1 MAMHLIGEP
10 GSPEARL
17 AAGSS
22 AATAD
27 YTPVARRPV
36 TQVRLGV
43 VTAVVACALGV
54 VVSAHEAP
62 AAAPCAA
69 CVGLA
74 LDASSAGRLV
84 AAGEAAAGLD
94 LLLSPDASASAE
106 GLARVGAR
114 LWLETDAAAEWAPP
128 PALAHATGLVVGTK
142 EACPP
147 GGDCPRRVFVV
158 QHTATAAR
166 AARPDV
172 RLVLALGGARLS
184 PGDAAALAPYIDAVL
199 VERRA
204 AGSGDGPAPAPAFRG
219 LETWTW
225 SDERDAFAAVLEA
238 AGPTLVF
245 RPADAVRA
253 ASTLRALREW
263 MPPGLTPLPDVTVAC
278 EGCRSAAWLHP
289 ETLQAVAL
297 VEGARAGERLRIA
310 PGATRVDA
318 VDVEG
323 GGPPVR
329 LEPAGQVA
337 AVVRAPA
344 TASGGPLVLAI
355 AGWRGGDEEIYRTG
369 VEVTAARTLTVE
381 EVIARHQA
389 QRARQAAVVQT
400 VIATGTT
407 VLTFEVPGFPAP
419 VTVTAETSI
428 YTRGALTEVA
438 QTAIRVNGMD
448 MAADGRAPRVPIVD
462 AERVSTPP
470 LTITLTAAYRY
481 ELAGRDRRTG
491 RDAYVVAFSPVG
503 AEEPSFRGRAWID
516 AATFALLRMEAAQTG
531 LRGPIVSSEQ
541 HDAYVPVR
549 VGDRDVWLVGRSSSF
564 QVYQAAGLRTP
575 IHREVV
581 TPAHVVNA
589 PDFETRLDAAHASRA
604 VMLRD
609 TPQGYR
615 YLVPGRDDGPGDRRV
630 VAERAGQ
637 RVVTGAFGV
646 LIDPNITV
654 PLPYAGVSYLDFDFL
669 QKGIQ
674 LSGFFGGAYGH
685 LAWTV
690 PRFVRPGWQLTGR
703 VFGIGVSYNDRAFQ
717 EGREQYQENI
727 LQRPFRSDV
736 ALVAPL
742 SPRVQARLGYAFE
755 YTAFRAGTDTAPG
768 FVVPSDGVVH
778 ALRVGLDAQR
788 GPWSGQVWWSPARR
802 QGWTPWGWPGPDA
815 AAAIR
820 SYQRYGATLARA
832 WVMAPGAVARVEASW
847 MEGRDLDR
855 FSRFTVDNF
864 ENRLRGY
871 PSASLRYDRGG
882 VLRSVAAWAPVERL
896 RLDVFAD
903 YALVRDPGF
912 GPGLRSYP
920 GLGGAVELP
929 LPQRMLVAVEWGY
942 GVNARNVDGSRGT
955 HVVRVSGVKVF

>member
-1 MAMHLIGEP
+1 VGATAAGLLLG
-10 GSPEARL
+10 AL
-17 AAGSS
+17 AA
-22 AATAD
+22 
-27 YTPVARRPV
+27 PVFA
-36 TQVRLGV
+36 Q
-43 VTAVVACALGV
+43 
-54 VVSAHEAP
+54 AP

-69 CVGLA
+69 CVGLV
-74 LDASSAGRLV
+74 LDASSAERL
-84 AAGEAAAGLD
+84 AAAGNAAENLD
-94 LLLSPDASASAE
+94 VLLAPEAASSAAALA
-106 GLARVGAR
+106 GAGARV
-114 LWLETDAAAEWAPP
+114 WLETRAAADWVPP
-128 PALAHATGLVVGTK
+128 PALAYATGLVMGVEGD
-142 EACPP
+142 CPP
-147 GGDCPRRVFVV
+147 GDDCPRRVFLV
-158 QHTATAAR
+158 QHTATSAR
-166 AARPDV
+166 ASRPDV
-172 RLVLALGGARLS
+172 RLVLALGGVRLS
-184 PGDAAALAPYIDAVL
+184 AGDAAAVAPYVDAVL
-199 VERRA
+199 VDRRA
-204 AGSGDGPAPAPAFRG
+204 GDAADAPGDTPAFRG
-219 LETWTW
+219 LDTWTR
-225 SDERDAFAAVLEA
+225 SDERDALAAALDA
-238 AGPTLVF
+238 AAAIVVF
-245 RPADAVRA
+245 RPADAVA
-253 ASTLRALREW
+253 AATTLRALREW
-263 MPPGLTPLPDVTVAC
+263 MPPGLTPLPDVVVAC
-278 EGCRSAAWLHP
+278 GGCRSAAWLHP
-289 ETLQAVAL
+289 ETLQAVAI
-297 VEGARAGERLRIA
+297 VQGATAGELLQIA
-310 PGATRVDA
+310 PGATRVA
-318 VDVEG
+318 AADVEG
-323 GGPPVR
+323 GGPAVH
-329 LEPAGQVA
+329 LEPAGPGE

-355 AGWRGGDEEIYRTG
+355 AGWRGAEEEIYRTG
-369 VEVTAARTLTVE
+369 VEVIAQRTLTVQ

-389 QRARQAAVVQT
+389 QRARQAAVVHT

-438 QTAIRVNGMD
+438 QAAIRVNGMD

-481 ELAGRDRRTG
+481 ELASRDRRTG
-491 RDAYVVAFSPVG
+491 REAYVVAFSPVG
-503 AEEPSFRGRAWID
+503 TEEPSFRGRAWID

-541 HDAYVPVR
+541 HDEYVPVR
-549 VGDRDVWLVGRSSSF
+549 VGDRDAWLVGRSSSF

-581 TPAHVVNA
+581 TGRHVVNA
-589 PDFETRLDAAHASRA
+589 PDFDARLDAAHASRA

-615 YLVPGRDDGPGDRRV
+615 YLVPARGDRPGDRRI

-646 LIDPNITV
+646 LIDPNINV

-690 PRFVRPGWQLTGR
+690 PRFARPGWQLTGR
-703 VFGIGVSYNDRAFQ
+703 VFGIGVSYNDRAFRD
-717 EGREQYQENI
+717 GREQYQENI
-727 LQRPFRSDV
+727 VQRPFRSDV
-736 ALVAPL
+736 QLVAPL
-742 SPRVQARLGYAFE
+742 SPRVQVRLGYAFE
-755 YTAFRAGTDTAPG
+755 YTAYRAGGDTAPG

-788 GPWSGQVWWSPARR
+788 GPWSGQAWWSPARR
-802 QGWTPWGWPGPDA
+802 QGWTAWGWPGPESP
-815 AAAIR
+815 AAIH
-820 SYQRYGATLARA
+820 SYQRYGVTLARA
-832 WVMAPGAVARVEASW
+832 WVMAPGAVARLEASW

-855 FSRFTVDNF
+855 FSRYTFDSF

-882 VLRSVAAWAPVERL
+882 VLRSVATWAPVERL
-896 RLDVFAD
+896 RLDAFAD

-912 GPGLRSYP
+912 GPALRGYP
-920 GLGGAVELP
+920 GFGGAVEVP
-929 LPQRMLVAVEWGY
+929 LPRRMLVAVEWGY
-942 GVNARNVDGSRGT
+942 GVNARNTDGSRGT